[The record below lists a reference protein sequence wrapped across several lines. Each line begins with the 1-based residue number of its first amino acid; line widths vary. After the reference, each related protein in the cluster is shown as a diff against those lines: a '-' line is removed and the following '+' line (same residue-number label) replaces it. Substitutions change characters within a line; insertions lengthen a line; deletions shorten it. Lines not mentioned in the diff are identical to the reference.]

1 MKKVSI
7 IDYGMGNTQSLYN
20 ALRFLGYLPKFYSE
34 NKEIDTNF
42 CILPGVGAYNHAMK
56 LLKKK
61 QIDKKIYTFL
71 ENKNNIILGIC
82 LGMQLFFNE
91 SEENFNTEGLNI
103 INGKVSKLSSKESK
117 ILPNV
122 GWFNTNIES
131 NDQHSYLRKFN
142 NEKFY
147 YVHTYHAKPDNE
159 SNQIGTSDYY
169 EEKFCAIT
177 VRNSNIIGTQ
187 FHPEKSSNVGL
198 EFLSSI
204 ITNSV
209 N

>member
-1 MKKVSI
+1 
-7 IDYGMGNTQSLYN
+7 
-20 ALRFLGYLPKFYSE
+20 
-34 NKEIDTNF
+34 
-42 CILPGVGAYNHAMK
+42 
-56 LLKKK
+56 
-61 QIDKKIYTFL
+61 
-71 ENKNNIILGIC
+71 
-82 LGMQLFFNE
+82 MQLFFNE

-117 ILPNV
+117 ILPNAC
-122 GWFNTNIES
+122 WFNTNIES